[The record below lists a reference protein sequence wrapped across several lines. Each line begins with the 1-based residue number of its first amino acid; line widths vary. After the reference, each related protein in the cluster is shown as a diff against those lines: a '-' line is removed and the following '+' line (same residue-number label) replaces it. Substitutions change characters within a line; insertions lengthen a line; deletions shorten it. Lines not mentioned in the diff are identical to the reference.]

1 MTTNPDTYKLLIIDD
16 HPIVAEGIAAIASR
30 QKNITCKS
38 ITCLKDLLSVIA
50 SEQFDMCIT
59 DLEFPDTNGFQFIHI
74 LQDKLP
80 SCKILIYTMHEE
92 PWVIAR
98 LSELN
103 ISGAV
108 SKHTDTSELST
119 AITSIRMGN
128 KYFSEVF
135 ATLNKRKSTIEG
147 HKIPELSKREKEVLS
162 YLAEGLSTSQIAALL
177 CLSSNTIQTYRKR
190 LMEKLNAKNVAELVS
205 KGKEIF

>member
-103 ISGAV
+103 ISGVFPNTLTPV
-108 SKHTDTSELST
+108 S
-119 AITSIRMGN
+119 
-128 KYFSEVF
+128 
-135 ATLNKRKSTIEG
+135 
-147 HKIPELSKREKEVLS
+147 
-162 YLAEGLSTSQIAALL
+162 
-177 CLSSNTIQTYRKR
+177 
-190 LMEKLNAKNVAELVS
+190 
-205 KGKEIF
+205 

>member
-1 MTTNPDTYKLLIIDD
+1 M
-16 HPIVAEGIAAIASR
+16 
-30 QKNITCKS
+30 
-38 ITCLKDLLSVIA
+38 KDLLSVIA

-74 LQDKLP
+74 LQDELP

-103 ISGAV
+103 ISRAV

-128 KYFSEVF
+128 KYFSEGF
-135 ATLNKRKSTIEG
+135 ATLNKRKSTTEG

-162 YLAEGLSTSQIAALL
+162 HLAEGLSTSQIAALL
-177 CLSSNTIQTYRKR
+177 CLSTNTIQTYRKR